1 MGSQGLRV
9 DLGCT
14 PLGVQS
20 CHDLLKMQLLETVQC
35 TVYADVDVVLW
46 NSTFLHFDQHVLFFP
61 CQFQC
66 VYSYVCI
73 SISLSLISPSLWK
86 SLGVY
91 FSLCCLLLIVHLTL
105 TSFSSLWISLTCSLY
120 LGLFFQLSLL
130 CQLGDRYTVLYLTS
144 SVTTANSETS
154 CISNCSL
161 VKEDKSPPSTFF
173 LEILWEGMNGMAT
186 AMLMAIIVETGRS
199 SGEGNGNPLQYS
211 CLENPPGGLQSMWSQ
226 RVEHDWATSLS
237 LSLYIHHFTYPQ
249 GILFGGF
256 VLLHSTILP
265 KGRLRHHMVIWLIQD
280 CRTEPVL
287 KSMSLPWYM
296 HKILIIMCLINM
308 IRKYTRP

>member
-1 MGSQGLRV
+1 MQMSMWSCGIALSIFYST
-9 DLGCT
+9 C
-14 PLGVQS
+14 PLFS
-20 CHDLLKMQLLETVQC
+20 LPT
-35 TVYADVDVVLW
+35 A
-46 NSTFLHFDQHVLFFP
+46 
-61 CQFQC
+61 
-66 VYSYVCI
+66 VCI
-73 SISLSLISPSLWK
+73 CLCLHLCITVVYHSISLEVS
-86 SLGVY
+86 GVY
-91 FSLCCLLLIVHLTL
+91 FSLCCFLLIFHLTL

-120 LGLFFQLSLL
+120 LGFFFQLSLL